1 MNIPHLLL
9 SDGLCYNTAIL
20 PRNLLELVHSGRLQK
35 GSFVQLTHFTAS
47 LIQNHKVIIIFDLY
61 VILDKCELIGEPVQ
75 LPKNAPDLVVIP
87 DKGELIGEPYSTTP
101 SKCTFKTIC

>member
-1 MNIPHLLL
+1 LFTQ
-9 SDGLCYNTAIL
+9 DGGL
-20 PRNLLELVHSGRLQK
+20 PFG
-35 GSFVQLTHFTAS
+35 F
-47 LIQNHKVIIIFDLY
+47 LIYYLFINRVIIIFDLD

>member
-1 MNIPHLLL
+1 MWMLYFTKQNSLFTQ
-9 SDGLCYNTAIL
+9 DGSL
-20 PRNLLELVHSGRLQK
+20 PFG
-35 GSFVQLTHFTAS
+35 F
-47 LIQNHKVIIIFDLY
+47 LIYYLFINRVIIIFDLD

-87 DKGELIGEPYSTTP
+87 YKGELIGEPYSTTP